1 MEQDNDERPCF
12 CEIGRQ
18 KMQDMGMLPLESG
31 FSQDYDPDLNPTIL
45 NEFATAA
52 FRFGH
57 TLVQGQFE
65 SVTIAVYN

>member
-1 MEQDNDERPCF
+1 
-12 CEIGRQ
+12 
-18 KMQDMGMLPLESG
+18 MQDMGMLPLESG